1 MKHYLI
7 AIIGLFMFLSCKND
21 KAATKTVGPQMDKKE
36 VPANKY
42 VLTPFTKSPSYGDA
56 TLSNMSYKDGKF
68 DFDVV
73 GTNYKLGMQTPDAG
87 AKMCAN
93 SAKGQHIH
101 LIVDNS
107 PYSAQYTSDFEYD
120 IEDGEHTIMA
130 FLSRSY
136 HESIKTNKAHLHQKV
151 MVKDKSII
159 STEEVKEARVTYS
172 RPKGTYVG
180 NDTNKVMLDFYL
192 SNVDLESNGYNL
204 KAIINGET
212 HKIEKWQPY
221 YIEGLPMGENKVTL
235 TLMKGSSEV
244 NSVTRLFTTKA
255 DISPEK

>member
-1 MKHYLI
+1 MKHYII
-7 AIIGLFMFLSCKND
+7 AIIGLFIFSSCKND
-21 KAATKTVGPQMDKKE
+21 KQATNSEGPQMDKKE
-36 VPANKY
+36 VLTNKY
-42 VLTPFTKSPSYGDA
+42 VLTPFTESPTYGDA
-56 TLSNMSYKDGKF
+56 KLSNMNYKAGEF
-68 DFDVV
+68 SFDVT
-73 GTNYKLGMQTPDAG
+73 GTDYKLGMQTADAG

-101 LIVDNS
+101 LIVDNK

-120 IEDGEHTIMA
+120 VEDGEHTIMA

-136 HESIKTNKAHLHQKV
+136 HESIKTNTAHLHQKV
-151 MVKDKSII
+151 MVKDKSIV
-159 STEEVKEARVTYS
+159 SSQQVDEPKVTYS

-180 NDTNKVMLDFYL
+180 DDTNKVMLDFYI
-192 SNVDLESNGYNL
+192 SNAELGSDDYSL
-204 KAIINGET
+204 KAIINGES
-212 HKIEKWQPY
+212 HNIAKWQPY